1 MHSPARRTSSAL
13 CAAFVG
19 FGLSGA
25 MLMGAQAAEP
35 PQTKA
40 PADHAANVPTRTI
53 NLGAGRS
60 IILDLP
66 RETAEIFVGD
76 PKIVSAVVRSATK
89 LYLIAAALG
98 QTSIYAMDGQGNR
111 ISEIQVSVG
120 RDVGQLE
127 ELLRAALPESK
138 ITARTVQ
145 NTIILG
151 GTADSAG
158 EAQMAYDI
166 ATGFLGQQASG
177 ANLGSVIN
185 TINVR
190 GRDQVMLKVTIAEI
204 QRSVMKQLG
213 VTEAVAK
220 GAWGSASMTNAFLTP
235 LSSGSAVKVGPIDSL
250 VSGTSSSGL
259 ASQIATYERNGVA
272 RVLAEPTVT
281 AVSGETA
288 KFTAGGDVPVP
299 SGESCSPITGSCT
312 TTIAFKPYGV
322 NLTFTPLVL
331 GEGRIQLR
339 VATDVTEIDP
349 TRSFSYNSVTV
360 SGFRTRKNET
370 TVELPSG
377 GSIVTAGLIQQTSQ
391 QTINGLPGLMN
402 LPILG
407 ALFRSRDYQ
416 RQETELMIIVTPYIA
431 RSVRPQE
438 MSRPADGFSDPTD
451 PQAVLLGRV
460 NRLYSSVDNPQV
472 IKNFKG
478 KAGFITD

>member
-1 MHSPARRTSSAL
+1 MHAPARRFSCLISAAL
-13 CAAFVG
+13 AG
-19 FGLSGA
+19 WGMSGA
-25 MLMGAQAAEP
+25 IMIGAQAAEP
-35 PQTKA
+35 A
-40 PADHAANVPTRTI
+40 PPKTQAERPVESATRTI

-60 IILDLP
+60 IIVDLP

-89 LYLIAAALG
+89 LYLIAAAQG
-98 QTSIYAMDGQGNR
+98 QTSIYALDAQGNR
-111 ISEIQVSVG
+111 ISEIQVAVG

-127 ELLRAALPESK
+127 ELLRAAMPGSK
-138 ITARTVQ
+138 ISARSVQ

-151 GTADSAG
+151 GSADSAG

-166 ATGFLGQQASG
+166 ATGFLSQGASG

-204 QRSVMKQLG
+204 QRSVMKQFG

-220 GAWGSASMTNAFLTP
+220 GAWGSVSMKNAFTTP
-235 LSSGSAVKVGPIDSL
+235 LSESALRIGDTASL
-250 VSGTSSSGL
+250 TSGL

-272 RVLAEPTVT
+272 RILAEPTVT
-281 AVSGETA
+281 AISGESA
-288 KFTAGGDVPVP
+288 KFTAGGEVPVP
-299 SGESCSPITGSCT
+299 TGENCNAQTNVCT
-312 TTIAFKPYGV
+312 VSVAFKPYGV
-322 NLTFTPLVL
+322 NLTFTPIVL

-349 TRSFSYNSVTV
+349 TRSFAFNRVTV
-360 SGFRTRKNET
+360 SGFRSRKNET

-377 GSIVTAGLIQQTSQ
+377 GSIVTAGLIQQRAE
-391 QTINGLPGLMN
+391 QTINGLPGIMN

-407 ALFRSRDYQ
+407 SLFRSRDYQ
-416 RQETELMIIVTPYIA
+416 RQETELMIVVTPYIA
-431 RSVRPQE
+431 RPVKPQE
-438 MSRPADGFSDPTD
+438 ISRPADGFSDPTD
-451 PQAVLLGRV
+451 PQAILLGRV

>member
-1 MHSPARRTSSAL
+1 MHSPARPLSRLIYPVFLVLGFTSA
-13 CAAFVG
+13 VI
-19 FGLSGA
+19 SGV
-25 MLMGAQAAEP
+25 
-35 PQTKA
+35 
-40 PADHAANVPTRTI
+40 HAADPAPPKAQGERGGNPPTHTI
-53 NLGAGRS
+53 SLGAGRS
-60 IILDLP
+60 IIIDLP

-76 PKIVSAVVRSATK
+76 PKVVSAVVRSATK
-89 LYLIAAALG
+89 LYLIASSQG
-98 QTSIYAMDGQGNR
+98 QTSIYALDGQGNR
-111 ISEIQVSVG
+111 ITEIQVSVG

-127 ELLRAALPESK
+127 ELLRAAMPGSR

-151 GTADSAG
+151 GSADSAG

-166 ATGFLGQQASG
+166 ATGFLGQQATGGS
-177 ANLGSVIN
+177 LGSVIN

-204 QRSVMKQLG
+204 QRSVMKQFG

-220 GAWGSASMTNAFLTP
+220 GAWGSVNMKNAFSAP
-235 LSSGSAVKVGPIDSL
+235 LSDSAFKLGDSVGL
-250 VSGTSSSGL
+250 TSGL
-259 ASQIATYERNGVA
+259 ASQLQTYERNGVA

-281 AVSGETA
+281 AISGETA
-288 KFTAGGDVPVP
+288 KFTAGGEMLVP
-299 SGESCSPITGSCT
+299 SGENCNATTGVCTITVT
-312 TTIAFKPYGV
+312 FRPYGV
-322 NLTFTPLVL
+322 NLSFTPVVL
-331 GEGRIQLR
+331 GEGRIQMR

-349 TRSFSYNSVTV
+349 TKSFSFNKVTV
-360 SGFRTRKNET
+360 PGFRNRKNET

-377 GSIVTAGLIQQTSQ
+377 GSIVTAGLIQQKSEQ
-391 QTINGLPGLMN
+391 SINGLPGLMN

-407 ALFRSRDYQ
+407 TLFRSRDYL

-431 RSVRPQE
+431 RPVKPQDV
-438 MSRPADGFSDPTD
+438 SRPADGFSDTTD
-451 PQAVLLGRV
+451 PQAILLGRV

>member
-1 MHSPARRTSSAL
+1 MHSQARRVASLICS
-13 CAAFVG
+13 AFVG
-19 FGLSGA
+19 LGFTCATLT
-25 MLMGAQAAEP
+25 GAQAAEP
-35 PQTKA
+35 PQPKA
-40 PADHAANVPTRTI
+40 QAERSQTRTI

-76 PKIVSAVVRSATK
+76 PKIVNAVVRSATK
-89 LYLIAAALG
+89 LYLIAAAPG
-98 QTSIYAMDGQGNR
+98 QTSIYALDGQGNR

-120 RDVGQLE
+120 RDVGELE
-127 ELLRAALPESK
+127 ELLRAAMPSSK

-151 GTADSAG
+151 GSADSAG

-166 ATGFLGQQASG
+166 ATGFLSQQASG

-204 QRSVMKQLG
+204 QRSVMKQFG

-220 GAWGSASMTNAFLTP
+220 GAWGSVTMTNAFSAP
-235 LSSGSAVKVGPIDSL
+235 LSS
-250 VSGTSSSGL
+250 SGLKLGDTAGLTSGL
-259 ASQIATYERNGVA
+259 ASQIATYERVGVA

-281 AVSGETA
+281 AISGESA
-288 KFTAGGDVPVP
+288 KFTAGGELPVP
-299 SGESCSPITGSCT
+299 SGENCSPTTGVCTITVS
-312 TTIAFKPYGV
+312 FRPYGV

-339 VATDVTEIDP
+339 VATDVTEVDP
-349 TRSFSYNSVTV
+349 TKSFSFNKVTV
-360 SGFRTRKNET
+360 SGFRNRKNET

-377 GSIVTAGLIQQTSQ
+377 GSIVTAGLIQQYSEQ
-391 QTINGLPGLMN
+391 AINGLPGLMN

-407 ALFRSRDYQ
+407 TLFRSRDYK

-431 RSVRPQE
+431 RPVKAQE
-438 MSRPADGFSDPTD
+438 IARPADGFSDPTD
-451 PQAVLLGRV
+451 QQSTLLGRV